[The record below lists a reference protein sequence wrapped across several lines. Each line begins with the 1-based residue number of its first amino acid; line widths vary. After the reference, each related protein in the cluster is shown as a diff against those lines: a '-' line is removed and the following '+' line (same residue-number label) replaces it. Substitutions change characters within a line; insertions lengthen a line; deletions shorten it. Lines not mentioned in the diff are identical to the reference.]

1 MGSNSRK
8 FINRNDSLRIV
19 GNKQLYLKMTYSWLS
34 FLLNQGFYAIICII
48 KRQSYIDEKF
58 NQEMTFRVKEGKH
71 IQQ

>member
-1 MGSNSRK
+1 MTPSELLEISNYILK
-8 FINRNDSLRIV
+8 WLTV
-19 GNKQLYLKMTYSWLS
+19 GWAS
-34 FLLNQGFYAIICII
+34 FKPRFLCYYMHY